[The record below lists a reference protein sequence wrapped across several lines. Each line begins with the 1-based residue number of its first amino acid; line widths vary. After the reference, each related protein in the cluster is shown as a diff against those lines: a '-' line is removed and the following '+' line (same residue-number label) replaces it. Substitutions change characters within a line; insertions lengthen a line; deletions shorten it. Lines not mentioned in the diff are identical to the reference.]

1 MTKRALFLMFAMTA
15 IAVPLLTAQSNEVLD
30 SVLGEA
36 TISYGNAA
44 YLVGTASGLFPE
56 TTAPADAGPLLE
68 QKGWGTPGLTATD
81 PVTLGDFSYMLTR
94 AFEIHGGVMY
104 WILPGPRYATRELA
118 YLAII
123 SGPAK
128 PGMSLSGERA
138 LRILEKMLNSKEA
151 AR

>member
-1 MTKRALFLMFAMTA
+1 MTKRAVFLMFAMAA

-30 SVLGEA
+30 FVLGEA
-36 TISYGNAA
+36 KISYGNAA
-44 YLVGTASGLFPE
+44 YLVGTASGHFPE
-56 TTAPADAGPLLE
+56 TTAPADAGSLLE
-68 QKGWGTPGLTATD
+68 QAGLGTPGLTATD

-94 AFEIHGGVMY
+94 AFEVHGGVMY

-118 YLAII
+118 YLGII

>member
-1 MTKRALFLMFAMTA
+1 
-15 IAVPLLTAQSNEVLD
+15 
-30 SVLGEA
+30 
-36 TISYGNAA
+36 
-44 YLVGTASGLFPE
+44 
-56 TTAPADAGPLLE
+56 
-68 QKGWGTPGLTATD
+68 
-81 PVTLGDFSYMLTR
+81 MLTR

>member
-1 MTKRALFLMFAMTA
+1 MTKRALFLVFAIAA

-44 YLVGTASGLFPE
+44 YLIGTASGLFPE

-68 QKGWGTPGLTATD
+68 QKGWGTPGHGATD

-94 AFEIHGGVMY
+94 AFEIHGGIMY

-118 YLAII
+118 YLGVI

-138 LRILEKMLNSKEA
+138 LRILEKMLNRKEA
-151 AR
+151 AQ

>member
-1 MTKRALFLMFAMTA
+1 MTKRALFLMFAMAA

-44 YLVGTASGLFPE
+44 YLIGSASGVFPD

-68 QKGWGTPGLTATD
+68 QKGLGIPGRQPTD

-94 AFEIHGGVMY
+94 AFDIHGGLMY
-104 WILPGPRYATRELA
+104 MILPSPRYATRELA
-118 YLAII
+118 YLDII

-128 PGMSLSGERA
+128 PGMALSGERA
-138 LRILEKMLNSKEA
+138 LAILERILNKKEA